1 MIKKLL
7 IAALTAVAI
16 SASACWLSQDNF
28 DGNYIAGINNYL
40 THFEQTAE
48 ESCYLN
54 GVQAAMPF
62 TVWVKIAPRD
72 GNRITTAMLQYK
84 VLPAGQWVTVRTVT
98 PSGRDMNYDHA
109 VALFGRNCIDIPGL
123 AAGTGILIRVYLSD
137 GICETGDPANDIPEN
152 IPDLATMASGGTYS
166 GGWTAPFVFRVIY
179 NGKRRP
185 K

>member
-40 THFEQTAE
+40 AHYDGAT
-48 ESCYLN
+48 YIN

-84 VLPAGQWVTVRTVT
+84 VLPAGQWVTVRTVA
-98 PSGRDMNYDHA
+98 PSGRDMNYEHA

-137 GICETGDPANDIPEN
+137 GICETGDPAADIPEN

>member
-1 MIKKLL
+1 MIKKIL
-7 IAALTAVAI
+7 IAVLAAVTYT
-16 SASACWLSQDNF
+16 ASACWFSQDNF
-28 DGNYIAGINNYL
+28 EGNYIAGINNYL
-40 THFEQTAE
+40 AHYDGAGANYT
-48 ESCYLN
+48 N

-72 GNRITTAMLQYK
+72 GNRITTAVMQYK
-84 VLPAGQWVTVRTVT
+84 VLPAGQWVTVRSVT
-98 PSGRDMNYDHA
+98 PSGRDMNYEDA

-123 AAGTGILIRVYLSD
+123 TAGTGILIRVYLSD
-137 GICETGDPANDIPEN
+137 GICETGDPATDIPEN